1 VTLSLRAVF
10 SPQQPVDM
18 KSLAM
23 VVLCALLCTPVK
35 SSIAQQT
42 SDVSQGIREELAS
55 QESHVGG
62 AADIVSA
69 RRHDG
74 RCEESESSP
83 SSDGDED
90 GGFGAWVFDW
100 GCWTPDSP
108 GYYLQAEAP
117 ILLRS
122 TIGSRA
128 SNQPLVINTITNA
141 TLLSTDQF
149 DNAGVQAG
157 FRLLLGHQ
165 SSDGQAWEASFLRI
179 DDWRSSARVVGN
191 SDLAIPG
198 DLGLATLDFFNAD
211 TMQVSLA
218 TQLDS
223 FEIDYLRSFDIISLL
238 GGFRYLNVSEQLE
251 ITPSDSVTAG
261 GQYRISTGNNLF
273 GAQIGARMGRQV
285 GRLSWSITGKAG
297 MFDNEVRQRQYV
309 EDFPAF
315 ILRNTQTNSAQLA
328 FVGDMNFS
336 AGYRL
341 NDVWSIRAGYNLM
354 WIDGVALAAQQVD
367 FTNTATSG
375 TNVITKS
382 GLFLHGVNV
391 GLEARW

>member
-1 VTLSLRAVF
+1 
-10 SPQQPVDM
+10 M
-18 KSLAM
+18 KSLAL
-23 VVLCALLCTPVK
+23 VILCALLCGPVK
-35 SSIAQQT
+35 LSIAQQSSDLNQET
-42 SDVSQGIREELAS
+42 SQDSRVDRATAI
-55 QESHVGG
+55 VGTLH
-62 AADIVSA
+62 
-69 RRHDG
+69 RDG
-74 RCEESESSP
+74 RCDESESSP
-83 SSDGDED
+83 CSDGDED
-90 GGFGAWVFDW
+90 GCFGAWVFDW

-117 ILLRS
+117 LLLRS
-122 TIGSRA
+122 TIGARA

-157 FRLLLGHQ
+157 FRLLIGHQ
-165 SSDGQAWEASFLRI
+165 SGDGQAWEASFLRI
-179 DDWRSSARVVGN
+179 DDWRSSARVAGN

-211 TMQVSLA
+211 TMRVSLV
-218 TQLDS
+218 TKLDS
-223 FEIDYLRSFDIISLL
+223 FEFNYLRSFDTISLL

-297 MFDNEVRQRQYV
+297 LFDNDVRQGQYV

-315 ILRNTQTNSAQLA
+315 ILRSTQTNSAQFA
-328 FVGDMNFS
+328 FVGDLGFS

-341 NDVWSIRAGYNLM
+341 NDLWSVRAGYDLI
-354 WIDGVALAAQQVD
+354 WIDGIALAAQQID
-367 FTNTATSG
+367 FTNTAASG
-375 TNVITKS
+375 TNAITNS
-382 GLFLHGVNV
+382 GLFLHGISV